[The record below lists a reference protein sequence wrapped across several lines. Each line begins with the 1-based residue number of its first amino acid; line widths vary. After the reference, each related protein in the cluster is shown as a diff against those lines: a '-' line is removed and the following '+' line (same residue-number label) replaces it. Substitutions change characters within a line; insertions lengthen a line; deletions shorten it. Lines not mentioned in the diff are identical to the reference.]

1 MPAAAIGVRSANLAV
16 GLTQRLRNGITL
28 APEVTVTGTRY
39 LSEPRIDV
47 TQMSAHLKA
56 TVALLKD
63 RGGDITA
70 APEQAASFEHR
81 ASMMDARQAQAELI
95 LQTAVAYW
103 TYLAGERKLA
113 VLVSAE
119 ERAQRTVA
127 ETGALV
133 KADERTGSDLV
144 QAQGY
149 FSARRAARLG
159 AEQQRLDAG
168 RRLILLVGL
177 RWPGASRMAHAAT
190 DFPQLA
196 TPPTAEILARWTTD
210 AFGRRPD
217 LAAANLRGRSAGT
230 NLDAARSDMSARLDL
245 SVSVGYTGQSNGL
258 GDLGELHR
266 QLPGADAT
274 MSLTYQLPLRE
285 RGARGRLAQAIGV
298 VRQRETALS
307 ESARRIEIGI
317 AAALEMLTVTQ
328 QALREATEAV
338 RLTER
343 TVEIEKRKFKLG
355 SSTLFSVNQAEEALT
370 SALLSQIDETLAFA
384 NALATLR
391 FETASLSGPSAALAG
406 QLTSL
411 PD

>member
-1 MPAAAIGVRSANLAV
+1 
-16 GLTQRLRNGITL
+16 
-28 APEVTVTGTRY
+28 
-39 LSEPRIDV
+39 
-47 TQMSAHLKA
+47 
-56 TVALLKD
+56 
-63 RGGDITA
+63 
-70 APEQAASFEHR
+70 
-81 ASMMDARQAQAELI
+81 MDARQVQAELI
-95 LQTAVAYW
+95 MQTAASYWAYH
-103 TYLAGERKLA
+103 AGERKLA

-149 FSARRAARLG
+149 FSARRAVRLG

-168 RRLILLVGL
+168 RRLILLSGW
-177 RWPGASRMAHAAT
+177 RWPGASALGHAAT
-190 DFPQLA
+190 DFPALSA
-196 TPPTAEILARWTTD
+196 PPGAEVLPRWTAD
-210 AFGRRPD
+210 AFNRRPD
-217 LAAANLRGRSAGT
+217 LAAANLRGRSASTDLG
-230 NLDAARSDMSARLDL
+230 AARNEMSARLDL
-245 SVSVGYTGQSNGL
+245 GLSVGYTGQSNGL

-266 QLPGADAT
+266 RLPGADAAI
-274 MSLTYQLPLRE
+274 SLSYQLPLRD
-285 RGARGRLAQAIGV
+285 RGAHGRLTQAIGV
-298 VRQRETALS
+298 ARQREIAHA
-307 ESARRIEIGI
+307 EAARRIEIGI
-317 AAALEMLTVTQ
+317 AAALESLTATQ
-328 QALREATEAV
+328 QALREASEAV

-391 FETASLSGPSAALAG
+391 FETASLSGSSDALAR
-406 QLTSL
+406 QLITL